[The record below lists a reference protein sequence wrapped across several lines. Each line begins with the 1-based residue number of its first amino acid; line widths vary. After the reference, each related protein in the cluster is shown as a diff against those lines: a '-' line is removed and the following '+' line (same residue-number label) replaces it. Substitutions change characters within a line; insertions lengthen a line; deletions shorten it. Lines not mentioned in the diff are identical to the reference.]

1 MWPSTQ
7 EFHCDGISMKQQ
19 NVVKKSVGT
28 FFKSL
33 TQKSL
38 NTNSPSSD
46 FTSYQDKQTN
56 KQNPAPASIIL

>member
-7 EFHCDGISMKQQ
+7 EFHCDEISMKQQ
-19 NVVKKSVGT
+19 NVGKKSVGT

-33 TQKSL
+33 TQKSS
-38 NTNSPSSD
+38 NTNSPSYD

-56 KQNPAPASIIL
+56 KILPLPP